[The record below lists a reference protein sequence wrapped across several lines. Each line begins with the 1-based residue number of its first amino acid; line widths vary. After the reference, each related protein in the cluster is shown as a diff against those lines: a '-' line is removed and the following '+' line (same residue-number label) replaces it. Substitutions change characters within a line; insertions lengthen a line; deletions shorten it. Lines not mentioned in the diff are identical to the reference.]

1 MNFEQMA
8 YIVEVAKTGSF
19 TKAAQQ
25 SHVTLSAISQS
36 ISLLETELGV
46 MLFTRSRGLGA
57 IPTAEGKTIIRRAN
71 DILLQVKDL
80 KEEAQIYNNTLSG
93 ELKIATIPGPMHVL
107 IDIVAKF
114 KKDHPHVNIKIY
126 EKGHKEI
133 LDDLQQGKIDIGF
146 IALSEKLRE
155 KHTRFIFERL
165 LEVKIVVGV
174 NKNSPLALER
184 TVIPEQLVNQTL
196 VLYDDEYIRD
206 SINDLF
212 SKYGKAD
219 ILFISNNAQ
228 AIHNAVK
235 QELAITIGVDYSFAN
250 NPLNDQKE
258 IVSIDLVVP
267 NLKPLSYGWVL
278 RKEKQPSQILKRFIE
293 RLEFE

>member
-1 MNFEQMA
+1 MNLEQME
-8 YIVEVAKTGSF
+8 YIVEVAKNGSF
-19 TKAAQQ
+19 TKAAQK

-57 IPTAEGKTIIRRAN
+57 VPTAEGKTIIRKAN
-71 DILLQVKDL
+71 DILLQVKEL

-107 IDIVAKF
+107 IDLVAKF
-114 KKDHPHVNIKIY
+114 KKDHPYVNIKIY
-126 EKGHKEI
+126 EKGNKEI

-155 KHTRFIFERL
+155 KYTCFSFEKL
-165 LEVKIVVGV
+165 LDIKIVIGV
-174 NKNSPLALER
+174 NKNSPLALEK
-184 TVIPEQLVNQTL
+184 TITPEQLVNQTL

-206 SINDLF
+206 SINDLL
-212 SKYGKAD
+212 SKYGKAN
-219 ILFISNNAQ
+219 ILFISNNTQ
-228 AIHNAVK
+228 AIQNAVH

-250 NPLNDQKE
+250 NLVDAPKE
-258 IVSIDLVVP
+258 IISIELVVP
-267 NLKPLSYGWVL
+267 NLPPLSYGWVL
-278 RKEKQPSQILKRFIE
+278 GKDKHPSQILKQFIN
-293 RLEFE
+293 RLHFE

>member
-1 MNFEQMA
+1 MNLEQME

-19 TKAAQQ
+19 TKAAQE

-46 MLFTRSRGLGA
+46 TLFTRSRGLGA
-57 IPTAEGKTIIRRAN
+57 VPTAEGKTIIRKAN
-71 DILLQVKDL
+71 DILLQVKEL
-80 KEEAQIYNNTLSG
+80 KEEAQIYSNTLSG

-107 IDIVAKF
+107 IDLVAKF

-126 EKGHKEI
+126 EKGNKEI

-155 KHTRFIFERL
+155 KYTCFLFEKL
-165 LEVKIVVGV
+165 LEIKIAVGV
-174 NKNSPLALER
+174 NKNSPLALEK
-184 TVIPEQLVNQTL
+184 TITPEQLVNQTL

-212 SKYGKAD
+212 SKYGKAN
-219 ILFISNNAQ
+219 ILFISNNTQ
-228 AIHNAVK
+228 AIQNAVH
-235 QELAITIGVDYSFAN
+235 QELAITIGVDYSFVN
-250 NPLNDQKE
+250 NLVDAQKE
-258 IVSIDLVVP
+258 IISIELVVP
-267 NLKPLSYGWVL
+267 NLPPFSYGWVL
-278 RKEKQPSQILKRFIE
+278 SKDKHPSQILKKFIN
-293 RLEFE
+293 RLHFE

>member
-1 MNFEQMA
+1 MNLEQME

-19 TKAAQQ
+19 TKAAQE

-46 MLFTRSRGLGA
+46 TLFTRSRGLGA
-57 IPTAEGKTIIRRAN
+57 VPTAEGKTIIRKAN
-71 DILLQVKDL
+71 DILLQVKEL
-80 KEEAQIYNNTLSG
+80 KEEAQIYSNTLSG

-107 IDIVAKF
+107 IDLVAKF

-126 EKGHKEI
+126 EKGNKEI

-155 KHTRFIFERL
+155 KYTCFLFEKL
-165 LEVKIVVGV
+165 LEIKIAVGV
-174 NKNSPLALER
+174 NKNSPLALEK
-184 TVIPEQLVNQTL
+184 TITPEQLVNQTL

-212 SKYGKAD
+212 SKYGKAN
-219 ILFISNNAQ
+219 ILFISNNTQ
-228 AIHNAVK
+228 AIQNAVH
-235 QELAITIGVDYSFAN
+235 QELAITIGVDYSFVN
-250 NPLNDQKE
+250 NLVDAQKE
-258 IVSIDLVVP
+258 IISIELVVP
-267 NLKPLSYGWVL
+267 NLPPFSYGWVL
-278 RKEKQPSQILKRFIE
+278 SKDKHPSQILKQFIN
-293 RLEFE
+293 RLHFE